1 LEVLERTFTAI
12 KVREANLSACLTYKF
27 KSWIEKLMIVVI
39 VQFVSGKVS
48 YRSEMLNWMLHVWDS
63 CVKID
68 DMLIC
73 WIDNLC

>member
-1 LEVLERTFTAI
+1 
-12 KVREANLSACLTYKF
+12 
-27 KSWIEKLMIVVI
+27 MMVVI

-68 DMLIC
+68 DMLIY
-73 WIDNLC
+73 WIDNLY